1 MRRLLPCAWSFVLVL
16 QSLAQTR
23 EVEGLIERMDLH
35 YQQGDVAGQERIIDS
50 IRERTAIDAE
60 AGTLVTAWRARL
72 LRSEGKARLA
82 LDRLDSSVQD
92 TAGLSPV
99 VRFACLDEHTRVLKQ
114 LSRFARA
121 AIQSEAEFHLAEDN
135 GLRKQAISALILKA
149 EILRKL
155 GDVQGALSAL
165 IDAEKRE
172 EAVGYPLARCN
183 IIINRGNIQYQQE
196 RFAEA
201 LAQFRQAR
209 ACARENGFPPL
220 EQDAVFNIGSAL
232 SQMHNDSIGPA
243 IDVYESALADPHTKG
258 DRLFAAD
265 LHGAIALLH
274 WYRED
279 LSKARA
285 ELDQALAIRQEIKD
299 TLGQAMDLVTLAK
312 LQRASGHSDEALTT
326 ARHALELGRAS
337 GALETVRSALWQL
350 ARSLRALDRDKEA
363 GEFMEEYID
372 VDDTLEERESGEL
385 TMDLEYK
392 YELGKKEARIADVE
406 ARNRRRDLQ
415 LAGSAIIAGLLVVL
429 LILVVRNIQ
438 NLRARQ
444 AQTRQLHEQQVN
456 ELLKQQEIRSFD
468 AMMLG
473 QEKERTRV
481 AKDLHDRMGALLST
495 IRLRFSALQGRI
507 EDLGARIDRQDDQAF
522 KLLDEAVVE
531 VRRISHDMVKGDLSK
546 FGLTV
551 ALQDLCDTLRV
562 PGTMDVELGV
572 HGLDQRL
579 DAAME
584 VAVYRMVQ
592 EAVGNVLKH
601 ARATELSIQINRAPA
616 SLNVL
621 VEDNGVGFDLSNAQ
635 EGMGMGNLR
644 ERASAL
650 GGVVVVD
657 SHVGHGTTVTVDLP
671 LKDRTDA

>member
-1 MRRLLPCAWSFVLVL
+1 MVLRS
-16 QSLAQTR
+16 QGQT
-23 EVEGLIERMDLH
+23 VSPEGLIGRMELL
-35 YQQGDVAGQERIIDS
+35 YQQGDVVGQERILDS
-50 IRERTAIDAE
+50 VGESTATDREARTLLA
-60 AGTLVTAWRARL
+60 AWRSRL

-82 LDRLDSSVQD
+82 LDRLDSSIRD
-92 TAGLSPV
+92 TSGLSPL
-99 VRFACLDEHTRVLKQ
+99 VRFACLDEHTRLLKQ
-114 LSRFARA
+114 LSRFDRA
-121 AIQSEAEFHLAEDN
+121 SIQAEAEFRLAEGN
-135 GLRKQAISALILKA
+135 GLGKQAISALVLKA

-155 GDVQGALSAL
+155 GDVQGALTAL
-165 IDAEKRE
+165 IDAERRE
-172 EAVGYPLARCN
+172 ASIGYPLARCN
-183 IIINRGNIQYQQE
+183 ITINRGNILYQQE

-201 LAQFRQAR
+201 LALFRQAR
-209 ACARENGFPPL
+209 ACARESGFLPL
-220 EQDAVFNIGSAL
+220 EQNAVFNIGSSL
-232 SQMHNDSIGPA
+232 SQMHQDSIGPA
-243 IDVYESALADPHTKG
+243 IAVYEGALEDPSTKG
-258 DRLFAAD
+258 DKLFAAD

-274 WYRED
+274 WNRED
-279 LSKARA
+279 LTRART

-312 LQRASGHSDEALTT
+312 LQRASGHADEALAT
-326 ARHALELGRAS
+326 AKRALELGRSS
-337 GALETVRSALWQL
+337 GALEAVRSALWQL

-363 GEFMEEYID
+363 GEFMEAYID
-372 VDDTLEERESGEL
+372 IDDTLEERESGEL

-392 YELGKKEARIADVE
+392 YELGKKEARIAVVE

-415 LAGSAIIAGLLVVL
+415 LTGSAIIAGLLVLL
-429 LILVVRNIQ
+429 LILVVRNVK

-481 AKDLHDRMGALLST
+481 AKELHDRMGALLST

-531 VRRISHDMVKGDLSK
+531 VRRISHDMVKGDLAK
-546 FGLTV
+546 FGLKV
-551 ALQDLCDTLRV
+551 ALEDLCGTLRV

-579 DAAME
+579 NAAME

-601 ARATELSIQINRAPA
+601 AKATELSIQVNRAPA

-621 VEDNGVGFDLSNAQ
+621 VEDNGVGFDLSSAK

-657 SHVGHGTTVTVDLP
+657 SQVGHGTTVTVDLP
-671 LKDRTDA
+671 LRDRADA